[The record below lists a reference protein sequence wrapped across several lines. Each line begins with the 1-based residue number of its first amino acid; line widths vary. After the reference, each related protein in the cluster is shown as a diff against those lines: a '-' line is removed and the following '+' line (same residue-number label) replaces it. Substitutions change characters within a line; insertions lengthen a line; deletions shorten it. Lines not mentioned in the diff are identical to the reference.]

1 MLPFN
6 WRSANQFISLIYNTL
21 GLLNTIQFESILDAL
36 GAMRRP
42 AATPLWKSG
51 HRFMFG
57 TTSMCD
63 KSTVVPLG
71 GARPVRHRRGMGNV
85 SVTTGAAVRRVNIP
99 LIQQVYDNR
108 HYTTCKGWLSILT
121 QDINM

>member
-1 MLPFN
+1 
-6 WRSANQFISLIYNTL
+6 L

-51 HRFMFG
+51 HRFMLG

-99 LIQQVYDNR
+99 LMQQVYDDR
-108 HYTTCKGWLSILT
+108 HIQLTKDGSVYYLKILACNKYAT
-121 QDINM
+121 H

>member
-1 MLPFN
+1 
-6 WRSANQFISLIYNTL
+6 
-21 GLLNTIQFESILDAL
+21 
-36 GAMRRP
+36 
-42 AATPLWKSG
+42 
-51 HRFMFG
+51 
-57 TTSMCD
+57 
-63 KSTVVPLG
+63 VVPLG